1 MKVRQR
7 SRYVPICNVQQTVI
21 RHENAC
27 KRECSGAFLFERDAH
42 GWLHREVILK
52 QERGG
57 WRWKWESSWTQSQE
71 GAKEVPE
78 KSKNPPS
85 YLQQW
90 VWVGRNAGWRCGDQL
105 LFFSFPKGRK
115 HPGFS
120 FTLTMPS
127 AGAGMKQDSINV
139 HWVET
144 RSKWMW
150 KAMIRNLDVIW
161 QTMGSRRSLL
171 LRGMTCSEVHFREI
185 GLAACGGME
194 PKREKLEAR
203 ILQEST
209 RSNCTQG
216 WAVGMAMRKQ
226 LQALEFNET

>member
-1 MKVRQR
+1 
-7 SRYVPICNVQQTVI
+7 
-21 RHENAC
+21 
-27 KRECSGAFLFERDAH
+27 
-42 GWLHREVILK
+42 
-52 QERGG
+52 
-57 WRWKWESSWTQSQE
+57 
-71 GAKEVPE
+71 
-78 KSKNPPS
+78 
-85 YLQQW
+85 
-90 VWVGRNAGWRCGDQL
+90 
-105 LFFSFPKGRK
+105 
-115 HPGFS
+115 
-120 FTLTMPS
+120 
-127 AGAGMKQDSINV
+127 
-139 HWVET
+139 
-144 RSKWMW
+144 
-150 KAMIRNLDVIW
+150 MIRNLDVIW